1 MGYHRLKTWLQN
13 KVGIGEN
20 RDRLNQLEARVH
32 ALAALHHLHLPEV
45 LRLPEDVLNEAWH
58 TLPAEFQGAERGIHR
73 SDPMV
78 LYPLAVSGGDWRRCL
93 TEYYQTGAHMA
104 GVLRELEPLSRSVL
118 DFGGGFGR
126 VGRFLPLAFPDAA
139 RWIVDPKP
147 QAVAFQ
153 EKAFGAQVP
162 RAEAVADLVF
172 AGSVFTH
179 LQPEDARTAL
189 ERIYQVLQPGGLAVL
204 TAHIATPNSPSWE
217 SHPWTEETALP
228 ELEDS
233 LSKTPYSSVVV
244 SDAAWKELL
253 QTVGFTSIQ
262 KTDTLFGGTQAVW
275 VAKRP

>member
-45 LRLPEDVLNEAWH
+45 LRLPEDILIEAWL

-104 GVLRELEPLSRSVL
+104 GVLRELAPSSRSVL

-162 RAEAVADLVF
+162 RAEAIADLVF

-189 ERIYQVLQPGGLAVL
+189 ERIFQALQPGGLAVL
-204 TAHIATPNSPSWE
+204 TAHIAPPNSPSWE

-233 LSKTPYSSVVV
+233 LSKAPYSSVVV

-262 KTDTLFGGTQAVW
+262 KTDALFGGTQAVW
-275 VAKRP
+275 VAKR

>member
-13 KVGIGEN
+13 KIGIGEN

-45 LRLPEDVLNEAWH
+45 LRLPEDVLIEAWH

-104 GVLRELEPLSRSVL
+104 GVLRELAPSSRSVL

-162 RAEAVADLVF
+162 RAEAIADLVF

-189 ERIYQVLQPGGLAVL
+189 ERIFQALQPGGLAVL
-204 TAHIATPNSPSWE
+204 TAHIASPNSPSWE

-233 LSKTPYSSVVV
+233 LSKASYSSVVV

-262 KTDTLFGGTQAVW
+262 KTDALFGGTQAVW
-275 VAKRP
+275 VAKR

>member
-45 LRLPEDVLNEAWH
+45 LRLPEDILIEAWL

-104 GVLRELEPLSRSVL
+104 GVLRELAPSSRSVL

-162 RAEAVADLVF
+162 RAEAIADLVF

-189 ERIYQVLQPGGLAVL
+189 ERIFQVLQPGGLAVL

-262 KTDTLFGGTQAVW
+262 KTDALFGGTQAVW
-275 VAKRP
+275 VAKR

>member
-1 MGYHRLKTWLQN
+1 
-13 KVGIGEN
+13 
-20 RDRLNQLEARVH
+20 LNQLEARVH

-45 LRLPEDVLNEAWH
+45 LRLPEDVLIEAWH

>member
-45 LRLPEDVLNEAWH
+45 LRLPEDVLIEAWH

-104 GVLRELEPLSRSVL
+104 GVLRELAPSSRSVL

-162 RAEAVADLVF
+162 RAEAIADLVF

-189 ERIYQVLQPGGLAVL
+189 ERIFQALQPGGLAVL
-204 TAHIATPNSPSWE
+204 TAHIASPNSPSWE

-233 LSKTPYSSVVV
+233 LSKASYSSVVV

-262 KTDTLFGGTQAVW
+262 KTDALFGGTQAVW
-275 VAKRP
+275 VAKR

>member
-45 LRLPEDVLNEAWH
+45 LRLPEDVLNKAWDS
-58 TLPAEFQGAERGIHR
+58 LPAKLQGAERGIHR
-73 SDPMV
+73 SDPML
-78 LYPLAVSGGDWRRCL
+78 LYPLAVSGGDWNRCL
-93 TEYYQTGAHMA
+93 TEYYQTGGHMA
-104 GVLRELEPLSRSVL
+104 GVLRELAPSSQSVL

-153 EKAFGAQVP
+153 QKAFGARELQTETQV
-162 RAEAVADLVF
+162 ELVF

-179 LQPEDARTAL
+179 LAEGDARTAL
-189 ERIYQVLQPGGLAVL
+189 VRIFQALQPGGLAVL
-204 TAHIATPNSPSWE
+204 TAHIASPNSPSWE
-217 SHPWTEETALP
+217 SHAWTEETALP

-233 LSKTPYSSVVV
+233 LSKAPYSSVVV
-244 SDAAWKELL
+244 SDAAWTKLL
-253 QTVGFTSIQ
+253 LSVGFNSVE
-262 KTDTLFGGTQAVW
+262 KTDALFGGTQAVW
-275 VAKRP
+275 VARR

>member
-45 LRLPEDVLNEAWH
+45 LRLPDEVLSAAWH
-58 TLPAEFQGAERGIHR
+58 SLPIEFQGAERGIHR
-73 SDPMV
+73 SDPML
-78 LYPLAVSGGDWRRCL
+78 LYPLAVSGGDWSRCL

-104 GVLRELEPLSRSVL
+104 EVLRQLAPASRSVL

-139 RWIVDPKP
+139 RWVVDPKP

-153 EKAFGAQVP
+153 EKAFGARALQTQTQV
-162 RAEAVADLVF
+162 ELVF

-189 ERIYQVLQPGGLAVL
+189 ERIYQVLQPGGRAVL
-204 TAHIATPNSPSWE
+204 TAHIASPSSPSWE

-233 LSKTPYSSVVV
+233 LSKARYSSVVV
-244 SDAAWKELL
+244 SDAAWQDLL
-253 QTVGFTSIQ
+253 QTVGFTSVQ
-262 KTDTLFGGTQAVW
+262 KTDARFGGTQAVW
-275 VAKRP
+275 VARR

>member
-20 RDRLNQLEARVH
+20 RDRLNLLEARVH

-45 LRLPEDVLNEAWH
+45 LRLPEEVVHHVWKS
-58 TLPAEFQGAERGIHR
+58 LPLKYQQAEQGIHR
-73 SDPMV
+73 SDPML
-78 LYPLAVSGGDWRRCL
+78 LYPLAVSGGDWSRCL
-93 TEYYQTGAHMA
+93 SEYYQTGAHMA
-104 GVLRELEPLSRSVL
+104 DVLHELAPSSQSML

-126 VGRFLPLAFPDAA
+126 VGRFLPLAFPDAV
-139 RWIVDPKP
+139 RWVVDPKP

-153 EKAFGAQVP
+153 EKAFGARLPQ
-162 RAEAVADLVF
+162 AETRVDLVF

-189 ERIYQVLQPGGLAVL
+189 DRIYEALQPGGIAVL
-204 TAHIATPNSPSWE
+204 TAHIASLNSPSWE

-233 LSKTPYSSVVV
+233 LSKASYSSVVV
-244 SDAAWKELL
+244 SDAAWKDLL

-262 KTDTLFGGTQAVW
+262 KTDARFGGTQAVW
-275 VAKRP
+275 VTRR